1 MLEHFFKSQVATISD
16 LYQCNRIMDALAAAG
31 IKFYCK
37 TSSIAKPEIS
47 IVAIRLIRREWVL

>member
-16 LYQCNRIMDALAAAG
+16 LYQCNRITDALAAAG

-37 TSSIAKPEIS
+37 TRDIN
-47 IVAIRLIRREWVL
+47 RRNTLIRREWVL